1 MTSNTFNQSKFIPT
15 APEKGSFPLDHEGL
29 CKKYYLLY
37 MRCLHQSD
45 DQSAQCRNEAREYL
59 NCRMKNELMEKA
71 EWSKLGFEDKSE
83 RQKEAT
89 TTTSTPNRTK

>member
-45 DQSAQCRNEAREYL
+45 DQSSQCRKEAQEYL
-59 NCRMKNELMEKA
+59 NCRMQNELMEKA
-71 EWSKLGFEDKSE
+71 EWSRLGFEDTTTKQEKS
-83 RQKEAT
+83 T
-89 TTTSTPNRTK
+89 TTTTPRN